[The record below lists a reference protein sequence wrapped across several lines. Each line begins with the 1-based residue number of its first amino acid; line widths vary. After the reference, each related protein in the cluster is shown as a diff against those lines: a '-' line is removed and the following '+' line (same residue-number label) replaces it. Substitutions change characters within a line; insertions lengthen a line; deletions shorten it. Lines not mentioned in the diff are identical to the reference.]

1 MNTSNNLASVSPH
14 RTEETSKNNP
24 NREKTS
30 KAGQLAQKHFKRV
43 ADEIGKEEG
52 EKRAKKITESS
63 KKIAGEM
70 GVSFIHGTQS
80 HIETYVRVIDE
91 AEGHV
96 IIASWNLNFIP
107 KEIFSSLMRAKN
119 RGVSISFVVQS
130 VKRPDSVKY
139 FRENDQDD
147 YSFTLFETKSH
158 AKFLFVDSTTLV
170 LGSYNAL
177 GDPCEESLDASLCIK
192 GSIKQLWPFYMSIYE
207 TYTDIGED
215 LGSIFDGLAMIS
227 KVRHPEPRPLLQISF
242 DDQSKIFLLRTIK
255 EHEDFLKLA
264 TPYNGDV
271 SIYSPFSTKDNTF
284 KRLQSLHKFLPI
296 HAKIHLKVLP
306 KFQNGLARLVS
317 EIDGLQNRITIE
329 TVASH
334 QKIVILGNETLCIGS
349 LNWLSAAQ
357 DDKASYSNVEL
368 SVVLQGPKAA
378 KIIKGFFKY

>member
-1 MNTSNNLASVSPH
+1 MNTSNNLSSVKSYKAEPP
-14 RTEETSKNNP
+14 SDNNP
-24 NREKTS
+24 SRERTS
-30 KAGQLAQKHFKRV
+30 KAGLLAQKYFKRV
-43 ADEIGKEEG
+43 PDEIEEEG
-52 EKRAKKITESS
+52 EKRAKKATESS
-63 KKIAGEM
+63 KKSAGEM
-70 GVSFIHGTQS
+70 GVSFIHGTQA
-80 HIETYVRVIDE
+80 HIETYVRVIDK

-130 VKRPDSVKY
+130 VKRQDSLKY

-158 AKFLFVDSTTLV
+158 AKFLFVDSINLV

-227 KVRHPEPRPLLQISF
+227 KVRHPGPRPLLQRSF

-255 EHEDFLKLA
+255 EHEDFIKLA
-264 TPYNGDV
+264 TPSNGDV

-284 KRLQSLHKFLPI
+284 KRLLSLHKFLPI

-306 KFQNGLARLVS
+306 KFQNGLTRLVS
-317 EIDGLQNRITIE
+317 EINDLQNRVTIE

-378 KIIKGFFKY
+378 KIIKGFYQA